1 MVCNEGSFM
10 FKKKTTISKTHL
22 EFLEKEIQKALEAF
36 KEDDVYVIVPQ
47 LPETEPLVN
56 LINKALETF

>member
-10 FKKKTTISKTHL
+10 LKKKTTISKTHL